1 MQVCRPGRPNPLASA
16 ATDRSRETIVAFIN
30 SGTSTNSSD
39 WAGCRSSAS
48 RPEAKP
54 KGHRVADSPV
64 VPPDRRKEP
73 DDHHAGDGRRFGH
86 AHTTQRA
93 HEFADARGGERVG
106 AGDET
111 RHHHAKPHG
120 KQPDDM
126 YPGVGARAGGRRGA
140 RSPAVSSV
148 AASDHNPHPSRT
160 A

>member
-1 MQVCRPGRPNPLASA
+1 MQVCRPGRPNPLVSA

-48 RPEAKP
+48 RPEARP
-54 KGHRVADSPV
+54 RRAIASRVRWWSRPIV
-64 VPPDRRKEP
+64 GKN
-73 DDHHAGDGRRFGH
+73 DHHAGDGRRFGH
-86 AHTTQRA
+86 AHTTQHA

-111 RHHHAKPHG
+111 GHHHAKPHG

-126 YPGVGARAGGRRGA
+126 YPGVGVRAGGRRGA